1 MKRDEKRKREL
12 GYTYEQISKMSNVPL
27 GTVQKIFA
35 GVTESP
41 RYDTIAALSQIFQND
56 TVSCVQEAQSIY
68 NVKRQGRYTLE
79 GLLCFARG
87 TEGRADRWCDLRYV
101 RTDIGTS
108 TFGDGD
114 IACIK
119 IDYIRK
125 QHGRCVPIASP
136 IDVQLDCDDKTMVQP
151 DVIVVCDREKIQ
163 NRCIFGAPDFVAE
176 VLSES
181 TRKKDLVLKLNKYM
195 TAGVRE
201 YWLVDPDRKKSDRV
215 RF

>member
-1 MKRDEKRKREL
+1 MTIEEMKKRKREL

-68 NVKRQGRYTLE
+68 NVKRQGGVYVGR
-79 GLLCFARG
+79 LLCFARG

-119 IDYIRK
+119 RLYQK
-125 QHGRCVPIASP
+125 ATW
-136 IDVQLDCDDKTMVQP
+136 TM
-151 DVIVVCDREKIQ
+151 CSY
-163 NRCIFGAPDFVAE
+163 CF
-176 VLSES
+176 
-181 TRKKDLVLKLNKYM
+181 
-195 TAGVRE
+195 
-201 YWLVDPDRKKSDRV
+201 SD
-215 RF
+215 